1 MDPQVVAAFAFAEPQ
16 LVLEAGSWTAR
27 LVEWDPYRHMSLV
40 VEVTLRRADGSLETF
55 EKGMVVP
62 PGVGPADREE
72 VRRTVDF
79 EVRYRLGLFRR
90 EPEGLP
96 PP

>member
-1 MDPQVVAAFAFAEPQ
+1 
-16 LVLEAGSWTAR
+16 
-27 LVEWDPYRHMSLV
+27 
-40 VEVTLRRADGSLETF
+40 
-55 EKGMVVP
+55 MVVP